1 MALPQQVIEQLGR
14 EPSQEQGWAFGIVLF
29 SGGVLAL
36 VIAIYLGMTFGYDP
50 YLQGQ
55 IQSTQNKISAL
66 NQSISQT
73 DQANLINFYSQISN
87 LKTLLKKHVLS
98 SQLFTWLEKNTE
110 ANVYYQS
117 LAFSTGYKVNII
129 GHAVSESDINQ
140 QISIFES
147 SPEVKSVSVS
157 NVGIAQGASGWNFT
171 VLLTMDPSLFLP
183 TTP

>member
-1 MALPQQVIEQLGR
+1 MALPEQVVEQLGR
-14 EPSQEQGWAFGIVLF
+14 EPNETQGWAFGAILF
-29 SGGVLAL
+29 SGGILFL
-36 VIAIYLGMTFGYDP
+36 VVIIYLGLVYGYQP
-50 YLQGQ
+50 YLEKQISTTQGQ
-55 IQSTQNKISAL
+55 LSTL
-66 NQSISQT
+66 NNSIAPT
-73 DQANLINFYSQISN
+73 DQTNLINFYSQISN

-117 LAFSTGYKVNII
+117 LALSTGYKVNII
-129 GHAVSESDINQ
+129 GHAISESDINQ

-157 NVGIAQGASGWNFT
+157 NVGLAQGTSGWNFT
-171 VLLTMDPSLFLP
+171 VLLTMNPSLFLP